1 MGKQL
6 IRKGRKQGSN
16 VSKCGHVLSRYQ
28 KHARSELV
36 CG

>member
-1 MGKQL
+1 MGKRL
-6 IRKGRKQGSN
+6 IRKERKQGGN
-16 VSKCGHVLSRYQ
+16 VSKCGHVLGGYQ